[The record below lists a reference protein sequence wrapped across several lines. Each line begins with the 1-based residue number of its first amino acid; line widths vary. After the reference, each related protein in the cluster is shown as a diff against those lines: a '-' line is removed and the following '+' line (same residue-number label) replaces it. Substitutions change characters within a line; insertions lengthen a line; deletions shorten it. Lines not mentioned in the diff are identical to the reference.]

1 MRLHS
6 LICLVVFAL
15 GVALVVPALA
25 QDTEALKVYA
35 RGDYEGVVKLLEGR
49 YKSGSAKIQE
59 HLLLARAYLHLER
72 SDDAL
77 GVLRAVLERDR
88 ENPEANSLTGQ
99 VLFKAG
105 KNEDA
110 LGYLNDAYR
119 LKQDAVT
126 ASTLGKCHYALGDP
140 RKAKVYLEKALAE
153 DIRDPSNSFLL
164 GKICLERGLG
174 ALAEKYLLQSEEAGM
189 ESAELRLLLGRAYV
203 LQHKLVGPVLVERIP
218 GGPAPGDVVD
228 DHVVL
233 GRLEGVADRYKVCTR
248 YSALYEGLRLLE
260 VQPDNADALFMA
272 ASGWL
277 AAGDTEL
284 ALKHL
289 GKLSAKEPASR
300 RVLELQAR
308 MLIEARDFSALE
320 RTLASAEQ
328 TKAFDA
334 HTVAD
339 FYYRAALV
347 LLAEGKL
354 AEAVGL
360 LKSAEQRW
368 PTSAKVLRAL
378 GELSVVTGRNK
389 DARAYYARMIELF
402 PDAPDIDELRNALT
416 VLQEETGAE

>member
-1 MRLHS
+1 MRLHA
-6 LICLVVFAL
+6 LICLAVFAL
-15 GVALVVPALA
+15 GVALAVPAPA

-49 YKSGSAKIQE
+49 YKSGSANIQE

-72 SDDAL
+72 SDNAL
-77 GVLRAVLERDR
+77 GVLRAVLEQDR

-99 VLFKAG
+99 VLFRAG
-105 KNEDA
+105 KNGEA
-110 LGYLNDAYR
+110 LAYLSDAYR

-189 ESAELRLLLGRAYV
+189 ESTELRLLLGRAYV

-218 GGPAPGDVVD
+218 GGPAPGDMVD
-228 DHVVL
+228 DQVVL
-233 GRLEGVADRYKVCTR
+233 GRVEGVADRFKVCTR
-248 YSALYEGLRLLE
+248 YSALYEGLRVLE
-260 VQPDNADALFMA
+260 AEPGNADALFMA

-277 AAGDTEL
+277 AAGNTEL

-289 GKLSAKEPASR
+289 GKLSAQEPASR
-300 RVLELQAR
+300 RVLELQAQ
-308 MLIEARDFSALE
+308 MLIAVQDFEALE
-320 RTLASAEQ
+320 RTLTNAEK

-334 HTVAD
+334 HTVAE
-339 FYYRAALV
+339 FYYCAALV
-347 LLAEGKL
+347 LLAGGKVPG
-354 AEAVGL
+354 AVGL
-360 LKSAEQRW
+360 LESAEQRW

-378 GELSVVTGRNK
+378 AELAVVTGRTK

-416 VLQEETGAE
+416 VLQEETGAD